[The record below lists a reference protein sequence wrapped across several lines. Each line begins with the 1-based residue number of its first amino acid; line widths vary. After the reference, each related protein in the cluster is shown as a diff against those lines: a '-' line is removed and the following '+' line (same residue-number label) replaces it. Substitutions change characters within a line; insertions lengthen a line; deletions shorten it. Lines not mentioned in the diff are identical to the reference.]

1 MSTAPEDRL
10 RENLNRCLSDSL
22 VKGFGGLVIGSVVT
36 LLFFRRRIWPVWLGT
51 GFGVG
56 MAYRGCE
63 KELNDVNFD
72 QQKWSQAIGQWILRM
87 HKYGLLSC
95 VDLECGTIGV
105 K

>member
-63 KELNDVNFD
+63 KELNEVTFD
-72 QQKWSQAIGQWILRM
+72 PQK
-87 HKYGLLSC
+87 
-95 VDLECGTIGV
+95 
-105 K
+105 